1 MTMLILLH
9 KILNIRVYF
18 LTFFFA
24 DMVFFIVVKREMPLF
39 LG

>member
-24 DMVFFIVVKREMPLF
+24 YMPFLWSLSGKCLF
-39 LG
+39 S